1 MRTRSGCARRTSF
14 RSSCSTSTS
23 PARRPGCWPG
33 SASAPSSH
41 DHRHES
47 DRPRQAR
54 PAGDGQGGGSGEAR
68 VRHGAH
74 REGDHGA
81 ARSRAGGCLR
91 QRDAAQ
97 PGGERRGARTEAAH
111 DPALGQNPPQS
122 DREGDPHVG
131 PGPHAGQR
139 RRGHPHP
146 HPGAHRGAPPRA
158 GEGGAEVARRPPEA
172 GGRRDQGQGS
182 GDHGGLG
189 DRRPARADPPERG
202 RAPPRGHH
210 HGRQRP
216 VGAGAQP
223 AAPVRAPRRDE
234 GGARD
239 RRRRD
244 RSRGRSGHAVRVLR
258 GELAAPS
265 HRDLRADE
273 PARGVHRQ
281 GSRGAA
287 RAGRHGAR
295 AGRAGAARARRPR
308 RRRPRGA
315 RHARRQAAGAPSV
328 HLLFVPRRAGAR
340 GAPARRGS
348 PEGHEAARGHRRG
361 GGARQA
367 LHRPLERPRSADSHL
382 GRAAHLELPAVA
394 ARLHRVVHDAGA
406 LARRHATRSVSS
418 DPRLPAARAAVWQG
432 HGPHGP
438 HGSPLMSRNLLVRI
452 AVAVPAIAVSVA
464 VVWLGGWVLA
474 TALAVL
480 GVLGTREVYD
490 LARRDGIEPFDRLG
504 LVAAAAVPLATFW
517 VKGYADWE
525 PVLYVAALWLLAVLV
540 MAMAR
545 GPARRPLTTV
555 SVTVVGVLYASALL
569 AFTVAIRHGPHS
581 DAHPRGSVALVLFP
595 LVVTWVCDTCAM
607 AAGTLVGGPKLA
619 PVLSPRKTWAGAV
632 GGIVGGLVAALVYGP
647 LVLDRVALRLG
658 VVQLATVGVVVAVAA
673 QVGDVAESLF
683 KREAGVKD
691 SSSLIP
697 GHGGVL
703 DRLDSLYFVL
713 PLTAGLFRLFGVA

>member
-1 MRTRSGCARRTSF
+1 
-14 RSSCSTSTS
+14 
-23 PARRPGCWPG
+23 
-33 SASAPSSH
+33 
-41 DHRHES
+41 
-47 DRPRQAR
+47 
-54 PAGDGQGGGSGEAR
+54 
-68 VRHGAH
+68 
-74 REGDHGA
+74 
-81 ARSRAGGCLR
+81 
-91 QRDAAQ
+91 
-97 PGGERRGARTEAAH
+97 
-111 DPALGQNPPQS
+111 
-122 DREGDPHVG
+122 
-131 PGPHAGQR
+131 
-139 RRGHPHP
+139 
-146 HPGAHRGAPPRA
+146 
-158 GEGGAEVARRPPEA
+158 
-172 GGRRDQGQGS
+172 
-182 GDHGGLG
+182 
-189 DRRPARADPPERG
+189 
-202 RAPPRGHH
+202 
-210 HGRQRP
+210 
-216 VGAGAQP
+216 
-223 AAPVRAPRRDE
+223 
-234 GGARD
+234 
-239 RRRRD
+239 
-244 RSRGRSGHAVRVLR
+244 
-258 GELAAPS
+258 
-265 HRDLRADE
+265 
-273 PARGVHRQ
+273 
-281 GSRGAA
+281 
-287 RAGRHGAR
+287 
-295 AGRAGAARARRPR
+295 
-308 RRRPRGA
+308 
-315 RHARRQAAGAPSV
+315 
-328 HLLFVPRRAGAR
+328 
-340 GAPARRGS
+340 
-348 PEGHEAARGHRRG
+348 
-361 GGARQA
+361 
-367 LHRPLERPRSADSHL
+367 
-382 GRAAHLELPAVA
+382 
-394 ARLHRVVHDAGA
+394 
-406 LARRHATRSVSS
+406 
-418 DPRLPAARAAVWQG
+418 
-432 HGPHGP
+432 
-438 HGSPLMSRNLLVRI
+438 MSRNLLVRI

-474 TALAVL
+474 TALAIL

-555 SVTVVGVLYASALL
+555 SVTVFGILYASALL

-713 PLTAGLFRLFGVA
+713 PATAGLLRLFGVA